1 MEVLEGGGEVGRP
14 VEGGAGGDEVVGV
27 CGLVCLGV
35 GKVPLNAL
43 IFTELLAALLDHFFG
58 DVDRV
63 NGGGGVVVG
72 KFGGE

>member
-14 VEGGAGGDEVVGV
+14 VEGGAGGDEVVGM
-27 CGLVCLGV
+27 CGLVGLGV

-43 IFTELLAALLDHFFG
+43 VFMELFAALLDHFFG

-63 NGGGGVVVG
+63 NVGSRVVIG